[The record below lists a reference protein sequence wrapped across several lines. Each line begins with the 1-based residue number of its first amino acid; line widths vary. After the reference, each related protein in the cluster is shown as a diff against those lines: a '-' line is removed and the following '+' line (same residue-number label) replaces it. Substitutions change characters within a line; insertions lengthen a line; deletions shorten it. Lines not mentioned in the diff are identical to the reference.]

1 MTGYVALLRGVN
13 VGGVKLPMGEL
24 RDLCESLGFENVRTY
39 IASGN
44 VLFETHASESAVKGK
59 LEKALAEHMGRP
71 IGVMVRTAAEL
82 AGVVAD
88 NPFPDR
94 PANKTVAIFLDK
106 PPPDAAA
113 EQVRNRTNEEVALGT
128 RELYVFYP
136 DGQGHSK
143 LSIDAA
149 ANGTARNLNTVA
161 KLAELTAG

>member
-1 MTGYVALLRGVN
+1 MTAYVGLLRGVN
-13 VGGVKLPMGEL
+13 VGGVKLPMGQL
-24 RDLCESLGFENVRTY
+24 RDLCESLGFDNVRTY

-44 VLFETHASESAVKGK
+44 VLFDVRASESDVKAK

-94 PANKTVAIFLDK
+94 PASKTVAIFLDK
-106 PPPDAAA
+106 PPPDAAL
-113 EQVRNRTNEEVALGT
+113 EQVRNRTNEEVAVGT

-136 DGQGHSK
+136 DGQGRSK

-149 ANGTARNLNTVA
+149 GNGTARNMNTVA
-161 KLAELTAG
+161 KLAELAAG